1 MDMPPKVRVGKEKI
15 LDKAFA
21 MTKENGFECITAR
34 SLADGLNCSTQP
46 IFRVYENMEMLR
58 QDLCGE
64 VQRYFVEHVVGAGKT
79 YTEMGMSYIEL
90 ARKEEKL
97 FQLLCTTVME
107 KETEYCI
114 FDGLPDI
121 NGLQEDGKHELSMM
135 VWVFTHGI
143 ASNVANHQIHLSEEE
158 VKELLVKAYQ
168 AFKAV

>member
-1 MDMPPKVRVGKEKI
+1 
-15 LDKAFA
+15 
-21 MTKENGFECITAR
+21 
-34 SLADGLNCSTQP
+34 
-46 IFRVYENMEMLR
+46 
-58 QDLCGE
+58 
-64 VQRYFVEHVVGAGKT
+64 
-79 YTEMGMSYIEL
+79 MSYIEL